1 MILST
6 VSKLPVRRFFSFE
19 LPMQIT
25 RLIGRG
31 RRGGAVLLAAVLA
44 GTALT
49 APAGAASTGTSSPA
63 MMLPDFTSIVEK
75 ADPAVVN
82 IRTTATVPV
91 RSGPQDPY
99 DLFRFFFGPDFQP
112 PGMPDMPGQR
122 PRDRQQQPKQQPQQ
136 PQERTV
142 PRGVGSGF
150 FISADGYVLTNNHV
164 VSDATDIFV
173 TLTDGR
179 EFKAKVVGTDE
190 RTDVALLKIDAKD
203 MPFLPIG
210 DDSKIKKGQWVLAIG
225 SPFGLDS
232 TVTAG
237 IVSAI
242 NRDTGEYLPFIQTDV
257 AVNPG
262 NSGGPLLNLQGE
274 VIGINSQIISRSG
287 GFMGISLAI
296 PIDEVMRVVDE
307 LRTTGKVTRGRIGV
321 QIGEVTNEV
330 ATALGLARAE
340 GALVS
345 SVEGDSPADAA
356 GVQPGDVI
364 LRFNNKPIARW
375 SDLPRMVGETKPGT
389 VAPLQVWRK
398 GKNVTLSV
406 KVAEIPQA
414 KPTAARK
421 AEPEKEPAASTA
433 LGLTVVPVPT
443 ATQSKLKIKGGVMV
457 REATG
462 QAAQAGVQEGDIV
475 LSIGDT
481 DVTAPEQF
489 VQVAGKVDK
498 ARPVPLLIRRGDQT
512 QWVVVQPGK

>member
-6 VSKLPVRRFFSFE
+6 VSKLPVRRFFSLE
-19 LPMQIT
+19 MEAGCRSL
-25 RLIGRG
+25 
-31 RRGGAVLLAAVLA
+31 RRGLAALL
-44 GTALT
+44 TALVAGVALQ
-49 APAGAASTGTSSPA
+49 APASAAQTATGNPA

-122 PRDRQQQPKQQPQQ
+122 PRDRQQQPKQPQQQQ

-179 EFKAKVVGTDE
+179 EFKAKVVGTDD

-210 DDSKIKKGQWVLAIG
+210 DDTKIKKGQWVLAIG

-307 LRTTGKVTRGRIGV
+307 LRSTGKVTRGRIGV

-389 VAPLQVWRK
+389 TAPLQVWRK
-398 GKNVTLSV
+398 GKNLTLNV
-406 KVAEIPQA
+406 KVAEIPQSKSPAAA
-414 KPTAARK
+414 KKP
-421 AEPEKEPAASTA
+421 EPEKEPASSTA

-457 REATG
+457 RGVTG
-462 QAAQAGVQEGDIV
+462 QADQAGIQEGDIV
-475 LSIGDT
+475 LSVGDT
-481 DVTAPEQF
+481 DITAPDQF

-498 ARPVPLLIRRGDQT
+498 AKPVPVLIRRGDQT
-512 QWVVVQPGK
+512 QWVVIQPGK